1 MYITIQAFAL
11 ICSQIWALFGKIKD
25 MTDRLTQIKTTKS
38 ISKMFSS
45 TTKANLVE
53 KITEIPLLFSSTQVS
68 ESTSF
73 INFNA
78 SFDSVTEDYNYNN
91 PDYFEVDATE
101 SSSQAA
107 QTTLG
112 STDYYENFTRLYENV
127 TDFWLESDKNISS
140 QIMENSTFIVSQFMN
155 LTNLTLLD
163 SNVMNM
169 TDSSIEDI
177 YADYQYEN
185 MPSYSKMVAT
195 PIQNYIELNNLN
207 ASTQL
212 EIRRL
217 CWETMFGTV

>member
-1 MYITIQAFAL
+1 
-11 ICSQIWALFGKIKD
+11 
-25 MTDRLTQIKTTKS
+25 
-38 ISKMFSS
+38 MFSS
-45 TTKANLVE
+45 TTRASLIE
-53 KITEIPLLFSSTQVS
+53 KITEIPLMFPSTQKSESSTI
-68 ESTSF
+68 

-91 PDYFEVDATE
+91 PDYFEVDQLTE

-112 STDYYENFTRLYENV
+112 STDYYENFTRLYENI
-127 TDFWLESDKNISS
+127 TDFWLENDTNISS
-140 QIMENSTFIVSQFMN
+140 QLMENSTFIVSQFMN

-163 SNVMNM
+163 TNAMNM

-217 CWETMFGTV
+217 CWETMFGTVWAILW